1 MGEHI
6 KNDLKILAHTYSY
19 VKLNSKVGLF
29 SSIFCF
35 EGSFIPKNRLL
46 PNDDFW
52 SPVTSAD
59 RKTYVRKP
67 PIKRFVKQNV
77 LRIDCP
83 SILSTH
89 CSL

>member
-35 EGSFIPKNRLL
+35 EGSFIPKNGLL

-77 LRIDCP
+77 LKIDGP
-83 SILSTH
+83 